1 VDIPRSKFK
10 IGQLVITPGAL
21 AAITESG
28 EPPLQFVSR
37 HVSGDWGCLCDEDK
51 RLNDEAVKDGSRI
64 FSAYLLKD
72 GTTKVWVI
80 TEADR
85 SSTCILLPD
94 EY

>member
-1 VDIPRSKFK
+1 MKFK
-10 IGQLVITPGAL
+10 IGQLVLTPGAL

-28 EPPLQFVSR
+28 ESPWHFVAQR
-37 HVSGDWGCLCDEDK
+37 HLAGDWGEVDEEDW

-64 FSAYLLKD
+64 LSAYTLKS
-72 GTTKVWVI
+72 KVRIWII

-85 SSTCILLPD
+85 SATTILLPA